1 MTNPQ
6 HQNFSKI
13 KETVAAWNDI
23 RRYLRSGD
31 DGQIVP
37 VVIPKHKLGYTPV
50 YMALVTLFLL
60 FAGVLLLLQGNP
72 LSVLAL
78 LIGMLLGIVTGV
90 TWFNSARI
98 EIEQGTTGIRSSF
111 GKITGTLGPGPHWLI
126 WPWQRVEF
134 IVDTSTEI
142 PYTAPVLAA
151 PTRENVPLKSI
162 EFFIKFRI
170 IDPLLFVR
178 RLGAS
183 NFDAVL
189 SSMVQDAIRQ
199 RSRKIQTERAYDLRG
214 ADVGDMQDILNRQMQ
229 QYGVRI
235 IGANIPDVQLTDQY
249 QQHLAT
255 RERIAKEM
263 AAYEREWELTRR
275 QRTDAS
281 LMEIERANKVR
292 DARLVEVRAAVNEA
306 RESVAQLLQQQETE
320 AQKVRLDI
328 EAKGRATLKAA
339 ENEARALQ
347 HLGKSYRD
355 NRAVLQYELA
365 LRRLDV
371 AEKLVRNAPRPVLLD
386 TGSTQGG
393 EQSALSTLLMAQL
406 LPNIMSQG
414 NSGGS
419 VSVPLPDLGGDD
431 SLRDRLDAMRER
443 LDSRRSNS

>member
-1 MTNPQ
+1 MTSGGRS
-6 HQNFSKI
+6 QNFSKI
-13 KETVAAWNDI
+13 KEAVASWNEI
-23 RRYLRSGD
+23 RQYLRSGD

-50 YMALVTLFLL
+50 YMAFITLFLL
-60 FAGVLLLLQGNP
+60 FAGFLLLLQGNP
-72 LSVLAL
+72 LSVFPL
-78 LIGMLLGIVTGV
+78 LLGILLVIVTGV
-90 TWFNSARI
+90 TWFNRARI

-170 IDPLLFVR
+170 IEPLAFVR

-214 ADVGDMQDILNRQMQ
+214 ADVGDMQEILNRQMQ

-235 IGANIPDVQLTDQY
+235 IGANIPDVQLSDQY

-255 RERIAKEM
+255 RERVAKEL

-328 EAKGRATLKAA
+328 ETKGRATLKAA

-386 TGSTQGG
+386 TGSQQGG
-393 EQSALSTLLMAQL
+393 DQSALSTLLLAQL
-406 LPNIMSQG
+406 LPNLMNQG
-414 NSGGS
+414 SGDSGS
-419 VSVPLPDLGGDD
+419 MPLPDMVEAVHKARFDD
-431 SLRDRLDAMRER
+431 R
-443 LDSRRSNS
+443 